1 MKSMERKNWSIGR
14 FGSRLLSLL
23 SREKSPFLFNCENNC
38 KQHRAH
44 NTESK
49 SENKFSHTCSRT
61 SHVAVHVDRCND
73 EDGQTSWIFVRSS
86 YSASSLVLLSDLHRI
101 FCKWERINEFWEK
114 NSSIQF
120 INKRYSN
127 LFPQFILPKDF
138 PLWPKLS
145 KGKKTRYRAAIQF

>member
-1 MKSMERKNWSIGR
+1 MIDSVRLDRTEQTMKKWIRSKIIRIGKNKKERERMKSMERKNWSIGR

-61 SHVAVHVDRCND
+61 SHVAAHVDRCND
-73 EDGQTSWIFVRSS
+73 EGGQTSWIFVRSS

-101 FCKWERINEFWEK
+101 FCEWERIKWILREK
-114 NSSIQF
+114 F
-120 INKRYSN
+120 FDPVYK
-127 LFPQFILPKDF
+127 
-138 PLWPKLS
+138 
-145 KGKKTRYRAAIQF
+145 